1 MCPGCGVVG
10 AGEVAAGQAGRL
22 MGGCAEGAQIF
33 GDVMFKKQGKGP
45 FPKRS
50 HGEFLRDTLIFSL
63 MT

>member
-22 MGGCAEGAQIF
+22 IGGCADGALISE
-33 GDVMFKKQGKGP
+33 MLCLKKGKGP

-50 HGEFLRDTLIFSL
+50 HGKFLRDTLIFSL